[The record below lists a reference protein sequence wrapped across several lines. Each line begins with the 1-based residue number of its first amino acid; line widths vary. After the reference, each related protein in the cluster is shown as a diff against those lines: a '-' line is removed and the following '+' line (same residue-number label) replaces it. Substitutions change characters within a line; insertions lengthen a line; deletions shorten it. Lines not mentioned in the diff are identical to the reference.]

1 MDKRFPSRFLIGAGA
16 LILLAGLVL
25 LGSMFTADRPA
36 AVDRATVAAGET
48 PVFAIEGAELPED
61 GRRYCVSILVHDDW
75 QQRRDESRIV
85 GWWAVHPYLR
95 SVAGQTTYDV
105 YQKTSPK
112 YQRYFARAIRDEDLP
127 AVLIQDGSG
136 KVHWQA
142 NRDTMPASAEEMA
155 QSVGKL
161 FEARPVYL
169 LPWRRPKPAP
179 QPCPQPNPQPAP
191 NPAPQDVP
199 IFEPVPAVEPEPPAD
214 APMHVLVILLVLGG
228 LVGIVGGVVAGVKSR
243 MGS

>member
-1 MDKRFPSRFLIGAGA
+1 MDKRSHCLIGAGA

-36 AVDRATVAAGET
+36 AADPATVAAGES

-105 YQKTSPK
+105 YQKSSAK

-142 NRDTMPASAEEMA
+142 NRASMPASAEDMA

-161 FEARPVYL
+161 FKARPVYV
-169 LPWRRPKPAP
+169 LPWRRPKP
-179 QPCPQPNPQPAP
+179 CPQPSPQPEP
-191 NPAPQDVP
+191 NPEPQDVP
-199 IFEPVPAVEPEPPAD
+199 IFEPIAAVEPEPPAD

-228 LVGIVGGVVAGVKSR
+228 LVGIVGGVIAGVKSR
-243 MGS
+243 MG